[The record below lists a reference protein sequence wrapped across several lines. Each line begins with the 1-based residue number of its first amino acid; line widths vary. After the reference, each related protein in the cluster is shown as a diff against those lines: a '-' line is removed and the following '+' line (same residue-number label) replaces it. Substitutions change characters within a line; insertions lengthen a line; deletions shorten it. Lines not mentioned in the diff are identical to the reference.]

1 MSVLPISF
9 FRICFSAQ
17 CSVNGELLETESPTD
32 SGLLDF
38 LLRNPNNGENLD
50 HYLYD
55 NIYHFR
61 GWRHFCVILETP
73 EKYLNS
79 VKDVHRSVLTCPNII
94 NGLRDVNNLIMHA
107 KLFAD
112 THRKENADPNKD
124 QISS

>member
-1 MSVLPISF
+1 M
-9 FRICFSAQ
+9 
-17 CSVNGELLETESPTD
+17 
-32 SGLLDF
+32 
-38 LLRNPNNGENLD
+38 
-50 HYLYD
+50 
-55 NIYHFR
+55 
-61 GWRHFCVILETP
+61 ILETP